1 MSIFLANFDRFEV
14 YVDLFDTFVT
24 CVEKTQNFDQ
34 WSRKADLCVCLPSV
48 KTPTR

>member
-34 WSRKADLCVCLPSV
+34 WSRKAD
-48 KTPTR
+48 